1 MIMNVAQI
9 NENEGFFGQRIAAH
23 FGMPG
28 YTLAEYHIGGQL
40 GLVATHLSCDR
51 RVRERTDPAPFEEA
65 FSILYQ
71 FEDLECRSRWLDG
84 RLDGA
89 GRVRAN
95 EVDIVDLRARPQWKF
110 EGRFDALQFY
120 IPSGA
125 LFTFAG
131 EHCGKPVSALRW
143 KRGIPDQ
150 ILWGLSIAL
159 VQAAACP
166 GANQLLK
173 DQLAIALLIHFAQ
186 AYGDL
191 EALPSVQ
198 KGKLAVWQERRAKE
212 IMAARLSSNLTI
224 EQVATECRLTPSHF
238 ARAFRKST
246 GLAPQRYLMH
256 LRVAEAKNLLSGQ
269 HLSLSDI
276 ALTCG
281 FGDQSHFTRIFRQ
294 LVGDSPGAW
303 RRRR

>member
-1 MIMNVAQI
+1 MNVAQI
-9 NENEGFFGQRIAAH
+9 NVNEGFFGQRIAAH

-28 YTLAEYHIGGQL
+28 NTLAEYHIGGQL

-51 RVRERTDPAPFEEA
+51 LLRERTAPAPFEEA
-65 FSILYQ
+65 FSIFYQ
-71 FEDLECRSRWLDG
+71 FEDLECRSCWLDG
-84 RLDGA
+84 HLDGA
-89 GRVRAN
+89 GLVRAN

-110 EGRFDALQFY
+110 KGRFDALQFY

-125 LFTFAG
+125 LFTFAD
-131 EHCGKPVSALRW
+131 EHCGRPVSALRW

-191 EALPSVQ
+191 EAIPSAQ
-198 KGKLAVWQERRAKE
+198 KGKLALWQERRAKE

-224 EQVATECRLTPSHF
+224 AQVAAECRLTPSHF

-256 LRVAEAKNLLSGQ
+256 LRVAEAKNLLAGQ

-303 RRRR
+303 RRRQ